1 MLLLAS
7 PSASSKTTHP
17 YGRANPLGKPY
28 DEDFYRSK
36 QVDTHRNYPVSRAAP
51 AYAYEPS
58 ASHVRYD
65 THNIDSYDVPIV
77 VTNPALSPT
86 SQLAPT
92 HPNGVLG
99 ILMYDSLS
107 LVDHKLRDLKEM
119 TDWLTHLSSSSLQK
133 IDTNKDRQEAA
144 IYAFTIVT
152 IVFLPLSTVAGILG
166 MNTIDV
172 RDMELTQWVFWAS
185 AVPLCVVIITLC
197 LIWAGELGNFWE
209 GFRDMWRKGQR
220 RGVGKVVGRF
230 GSMRG
235 YTMDSHAEGVMRM
248 YPPPLPPGGIP
259 DSGMY
264 EQRVRS
270 RAMDSGRMFV

>member
-7 PSASSKTTHP
+7 PSASSKTTQP

-36 QVDTHRNYPVSRAAP
+36 PVDMYGNYPVSRVPPVYVHERSP
-51 AYAYEPS
+51 A
-58 ASHVRYD
+58 HMRYS
-65 THNIDSYDVPIV
+65 THNIDPDDVPIV

-99 ILMYDSLS
+99 ILMHDSLS
-107 LVDHKLRDLKEM
+107 LVDYKLRDLKEM
-119 TDWLTHLSSSSLQK
+119 TDWVTHLSSSSLQK

-166 MNTIDV
+166 MNTVDV
-172 RDMELTQWVFWAS
+172 RDMELTQWVFWAA

-197 LIWAGELGNFWE
+197 LIWAGELGNFWK
-209 GFRDMWRKGQR
+209 GFRDVWRNGRR
-220 RGVGKVVGRF
+220 RGVGKAAGRF
-230 GSMRG
+230 GSMRR
-235 YTMDSHAEGVMRM
+235 YTIDSHEQVMRM
-248 YPPPLPPGGIP
+248 PPPPPLPPGGIP
-259 DSGMY
+259 HGGMY
-264 EQRVRS
+264 EPRARS
-270 RAMDSGRMFV
+270 RVMNSARMYM